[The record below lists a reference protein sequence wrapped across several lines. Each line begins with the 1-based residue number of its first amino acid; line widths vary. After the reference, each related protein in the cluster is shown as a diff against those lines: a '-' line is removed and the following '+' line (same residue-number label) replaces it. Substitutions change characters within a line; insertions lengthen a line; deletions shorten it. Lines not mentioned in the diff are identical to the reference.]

1 MLIYNGDVF
10 IETKRWFQEKCN
22 KAEDKHIEILNYI
35 LHTKEINKK

>member
-10 IETKRWFQEKCN
+10 IETTKMVQEKCN

-35 LHTKEINKK
+35 SHTKETN